1 MRKNTHNEYANA
13 SALLQHINRTHKT
26 QMPTKESN
34 KYTCPKFQ
42 KKVTHIHEL
51 IKHIKINNYK
61 KCQANRKTTIP
72 ANKLKKSI
80 RIQQKTP
87 EQEQKQDQKT
97 QNQKM
102 PRKRYQ
108 RKQKITHE
116 EENTPP
122 LTCNIKK
129 NKRKQNKRKT
139 QHRAKRRKR
148 RTANKKNKTQR
159 NIKRKKPIFK
169 THRVTKYHPTQKT
182 HTRKKSKH
190 AKTNYEP
197 RNLHKINTQRK
208 KLTPKN
214 QHVLN

>member
-72 ANKLKKSI
+72 ANKLEKSI

-87 EQEQKQDQKT
+87 
-97 QNQKM
+97 
-102 PRKRYQ
+102 
-108 RKQKITHE
+108 
-116 EENTPP
+116 
-122 LTCNIKK
+122 
-129 NKRKQNKRKT
+129 
-139 QHRAKRRKR
+139 
-148 RTANKKNKTQR
+148 
-159 NIKRKKPIFK
+159 
-169 THRVTKYHPTQKT
+169 
-182 HTRKKSKH
+182 
-190 AKTNYEP
+190 
-197 RNLHKINTQRK
+197 
-208 KLTPKN
+208 
-214 QHVLN
+214 